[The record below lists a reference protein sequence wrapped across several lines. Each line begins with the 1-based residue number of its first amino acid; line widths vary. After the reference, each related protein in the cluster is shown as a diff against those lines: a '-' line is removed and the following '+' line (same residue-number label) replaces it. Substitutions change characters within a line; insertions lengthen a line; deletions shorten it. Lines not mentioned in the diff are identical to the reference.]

1 MNQPWRKMSHIEAAI
16 DKLEKILDQHI
27 CFSRRDEL
35 REVLSL
41 LREELALRSLDANQ
55 AKTSDEANKK
65 TMHEASGAV
74 SQDCKRL
81 DLSPF

>member
-1 MNQPWRKMSHIEAAI
+1 MSHIEAAI
-16 DKLEKILDQHI
+16 DKLEKILDHHI
-27 CFSRRDEL
+27 CFSRREEL

-41 LREELALRSLDANQ
+41 LQEELALRGLDANP
-55 AKTSDEANKK
+55 AKTSDKADKE

-74 SQDCKRL
+74 SQDCKRF